1 MTTIIKK
8 EPEAKKEITINKP
21 TISGLAHNQEFLKKA
36 QDVLGTGTQQFM
48 SSVLTLANR

>member
-8 EPEAKKEITINKP
+8 EPIVNKEVTIKKP
-21 TISGLAHNQEFLKKA
+21 TISGLVHNQEFLKKA